1 MGETSEP
8 GGRSLEVLVFEI
20 GEQRYGIPVSDV
32 REVVRAVTL
41 VPFPGGPSIVEGI
54 INMRGRV
61 VPVLDLRARF
71 RLPVKDPEHTDHL
84 IVGQAGPRLVAV
96 RADRAVGLVAL
107 DSTEIEDSGSVTAG
121 VGYVTGVA
129 KVRDGLLL
137 IHDLGAVLSQ
147 AEAEAVDAALE
158 EAGSGAGR

>member
-1 MGETSEP
+1 MGEMSDP
-8 GGRSLEVLVFEI
+8 GGRRLEVLVFEI
-20 GEQRYGIPVSDV
+20 GEQRYGIPVSGV

-41 VPFPGGPSIVEGI
+41 VRLPGGPAIVEGI

-71 RLPVKDPEHTDHL
+71 RLPAKDPEHTDHL
-84 IVGQAGPRLVAV
+84 IVGWAGPRLVAV
-96 RADRAVGLVAL
+96 RADRALGLVAL
-107 DSTEIEDSGSVTAG
+107 DSTEIEDPGSVTAG
-121 VGYVTGVA
+121 VEYITGVA

-147 AEAEAVDAALE
+147 AEAEAVDGALE